1 MNARPA
7 SAAMIAAAGGWASLA
22 HPGYYWKDG
31 FPVLERLAA
40 LPALGVEAVELEY
53 PYRLSSPDLFSEE
66 DEREFTVS
74 LRATG
79 EELGLRFTRGSDA
92 HRAADLE
99 RCVVATGGGAFCSEI
114 NRLAIAG
121 SGGVSVFLD
130 VPWEVLRSRLQG
142 ATSDRPM
149 FGDAISAR
157 GLFDRRLPCYRQATL
172 TVGVTEHEKP
182 EETAERIREAL
193 QEVPCVS

>member
-1 MNARPA
+1 MSNIFLVGF
-7 SAAMIAAAGGWASLA
+7 MGAGKTSVGQALA
-22 HPGYYWKDG
+22 
-31 FPVLERLAA
+31 ERLDYQF
-40 LPALGVEAVELEY
+40 LDLDE
-53 PYRLSSPDLFSEE
+53 RLSARFGMTINEVFQDHGEGVF
-66 DEREFTVS
+66 RE
-74 LRATG
+74 AEA
-79 EELGLRFTRGSDA
+79 EEL
-92 HRAADLE
+92 HQAADLE